1 MTPIMLR
8 QLWSLI
14 ETTQAT
20 LLVNLDD
27 ATLVQWLLKQL
38 KMNSALN
45 GKEAD
50 LLNEYIQ
57 SRLSLIRDLAEQ
69 RLAPSRLSHSIKFH
83 KYTGKDES
91 PTVGKKHRR
100 SQYTCQGAEG

>member
-27 ATLVQWLLKQL
+27 DTLVQWLLKQL
-38 KMNSALN
+38 KANSALN
-45 GKEAD
+45 GNETD
-50 LLNEYIQ
+50 VLNEYIE
-57 SRLSLIRDLAEQ
+57 SRLSLIRDLAEE
-69 RLAPSRLSHSIKFH
+69 RLTPDRF
-83 KYTGKDES
+83 
-91 PTVGKKHRR
+91 
-100 SQYTCQGAEG
+100 

>member
-1 MTPIMLR
+1 MTPVMLR

-38 KMNSALN
+38 KTNSGFN
-45 GKEAD
+45 GKETD
-50 LLNEYIQ
+50 VLNEYIE

-69 RLAPSRLSHSIKFH
+69 RLAPERF
-83 KYTGKDES
+83 
-91 PTVGKKHRR
+91 
-100 SQYTCQGAEG
+100 

>member
-1 MTPIMLR
+1 MTPVMLR

-20 LLVNLDD
+20 LLVTLDD

-45 GKEAD
+45 VKETD
-50 LLNEYIQ
+50 LLDEYIQ
-57 SRLSLIRDLAEQ
+57 SRLSLIRDLAQQ
-69 RLAPSRLSHSIKFH
+69 RLAPERL
-83 KYTGKDES
+83 
-91 PTVGKKHRR
+91 
-100 SQYTCQGAEG
+100 

>member
-1 MTPIMLR
+1 MGIHAQGDFMTPVMLR

-20 LLVNLDD
+20 LLVTLDD

-45 GKEAD
+45 GKESD
-50 LLNEYIQ
+50 LLDEYIQ
-57 SRLSLIRDLAEQ
+57 SRLSLIRDLAQQ
-69 RLAPSRLSHSIKFH
+69 RLAPELLWAF
-83 KYTGKDES
+83 
-91 PTVGKKHRR
+91 
-100 SQYTCQGAEG
+100 

>member
-38 KMNSALN
+38 KMNSAHN
-45 GKEAD
+45 GLEAD

-69 RLAPSRLSHSIKFH
+69 RLAPELM
-83 KYTGKDES
+83 
-91 PTVGKKHRR
+91 
-100 SQYTCQGAEG
+100 

>member
-1 MTPIMLR
+1 MTPVMLR

-27 ATLVQWLLKQL
+27 DTLVQWLLKQL
-38 KMNSALN
+38 KTNSVLN
-45 GKEAD
+45 GKETD
-50 LLNEYIQ
+50 LLNEYIE

-69 RLAPSRLSHSIKFH
+69 RLAPERF
-83 KYTGKDES
+83 
-91 PTVGKKHRR
+91 
-100 SQYTCQGAEG
+100 

>member
-1 MTPIMLR
+1 VRKYAQRGFMTPVMLR
-8 QLWSLI
+8 QLWSVI

-38 KMNSALN
+38 KTNSVLN
-45 GKEAD
+45 GNETD
-50 LLNEYIQ
+50 MLNDYIE

-69 RLAPSRLSHSIKFH
+69 RLAPERF
-83 KYTGKDES
+83 
-91 PTVGKKHRR
+91 
-100 SQYTCQGAEG
+100 

>member
-1 MTPIMLR
+1 MTPVMLR

-20 LLVNLDD
+20 LLVTLDD

-38 KMNSALN
+38 KTNSGLN
-45 GKEAD
+45 GNETD
-50 LLNEYIQ
+50 VLNDYIE

-69 RLAPSRLSHSIKFH
+69 RLAPERF
-83 KYTGKDES
+83 
-91 PTVGKKHRR
+91 
-100 SQYTCQGAEG
+100 

>member
-1 MTPIMLR
+1 MLR

-50 LLNEYIQ
+50 LLNEYIL

-69 RLAPSRLSHSIKFH
+69 RLAPELM
-83 KYTGKDES
+83 
-91 PTVGKKHRR
+91 
-100 SQYTCQGAEG
+100 

>member
-1 MTPIMLR
+1 MLR

-20 LLVNLDD
+20 LLVTLDD

-38 KMNSALN
+38 KMNSALD
-45 GKEAD
+45 GKESD
-50 LLNEYIQ
+50 LLDEYIQ

-69 RLAPSRLSHSIKFH
+69 RLAPELL
-83 KYTGKDES
+83 
-91 PTVGKKHRR
+91 
-100 SQYTCQGAEG
+100 

>member
-38 KMNSALN
+38 KMNSTLN

-57 SRLSLIRDLAEQ
+57 SRLCLIRDLAEQ
-69 RLAPSRLSHSIKFH
+69 RLRPELM
-83 KYTGKDES
+83 
-91 PTVGKKHRR
+91 
-100 SQYTCQGAEG
+100 

>member
-38 KMNSALN
+38 KANSALN
-45 GKEAD
+45 GNETD
-50 LLNEYIQ
+50 VLNEYIE
-57 SRLSLIRDLAEQ
+57 SRLSLIRDLAEE
-69 RLAPSRLSHSIKFH
+69 RLAPDQF
-83 KYTGKDES
+83 
-91 PTVGKKHRR
+91 
-100 SQYTCQGAEG
+100 

>member
-1 MTPIMLR
+1 MTPVMLR

-27 ATLVQWLLKQL
+27 DTLVQWLLKQL
-38 KMNSALN
+38 MTNSALN
-45 GKEAD
+45 GKETD
-50 LLNEYIQ
+50 MLNEYIE

-69 RLAPSRLSHSIKFH
+69 RLAPERF
-83 KYTGKDES
+83 
-91 PTVGKKHRR
+91 
-100 SQYTCQGAEG
+100 

>member
-50 LLNEYIQ
+50 LLDEYIQ
-57 SRLSLIRDLAEQ
+57 SRLCLIRDLAQQ
-69 RLAPSRLSHSIKFH
+69 RLTPELM
-83 KYTGKDES
+83 
-91 PTVGKKHRR
+91 
-100 SQYTCQGAEG
+100 

>member
-50 LLNEYIQ
+50 LLDQYIQ
-57 SRLSLIRDLAEQ
+57 SRLCLIRDLAEQ
-69 RLAPSRLSHSIKFH
+69 RLRPELM
-83 KYTGKDES
+83 
-91 PTVGKKHRR
+91 
-100 SQYTCQGAEG
+100 

>member
-1 MTPIMLR
+1 MLR

-38 KMNSALN
+38 KTNSVIN
-45 GKEAD
+45 GNETD
-50 LLNEYIQ
+50 LLNEYIE

-69 RLAPSRLSHSIKFH
+69 RLAPERF
-83 KYTGKDES
+83 
-91 PTVGKKHRR
+91 
-100 SQYTCQGAEG
+100 

>member
-1 MTPIMLR
+1 MTPVMLR

-45 GKEAD
+45 GNETD
-50 LLNEYIQ
+50 LLNEYIE

-69 RLAPSRLSHSIKFH
+69 RQAPERF
-83 KYTGKDES
+83 
-91 PTVGKKHRR
+91 
-100 SQYTCQGAEG
+100 

>member
-1 MTPIMLR
+1 MTPVMLR

-20 LLVNLDD
+20 LLVTLDD

-38 KMNSALN
+38 KTNSALN

-50 LLNEYIQ
+50 LLDEYIQ

-69 RLAPSRLSHSIKFH
+69 RLAPERL
-83 KYTGKDES
+83 
-91 PTVGKKHRR
+91 
-100 SQYTCQGAEG
+100 

>member
-1 MTPIMLR
+1 MTPVMLR

-27 ATLVQWLLKQL
+27 ATLVQWLLKQI
-38 KMNSALN
+38 KTSSALN
-45 GKEAD
+45 GNETD
-50 LLNEYIQ
+50 LLNEYIE

-69 RLAPSRLSHSIKFH
+69 RLAPERF
-83 KYTGKDES
+83 
-91 PTVGKKHRR
+91 
-100 SQYTCQGAEG
+100 

>member
-1 MTPIMLR
+1 MTPVMLR

-38 KMNSALN
+38 KTNSVLN
-45 GKEAD
+45 GNETD
-50 LLNEYIQ
+50 MLNDYIE

-69 RLAPSRLSHSIKFH
+69 RLAPERF
-83 KYTGKDES
+83 
-91 PTVGKKHRR
+91 
-100 SQYTCQGAEG
+100 

>member
-1 MTPIMLR
+1 MRKYAQRGFMTPVMLR
-8 QLWSLI
+8 QLWSVI

-38 KMNSALN
+38 KTNSVINGNETDMLN
-45 GKEAD
+45 D
-50 LLNEYIQ
+50 YIE

-69 RLAPSRLSHSIKFH
+69 RLAPERF
-83 KYTGKDES
+83 
-91 PTVGKKHRR
+91 
-100 SQYTCQGAEG
+100 